1 MTTFST
7 IGKPITRLEG
17 THKVTGDSAYAADL
31 QLPGMLHC
39 KLLRSPHAHARIK
52 RIDASKALALE
63 GVVRVA
69 TAEDLPKPDA
79 KRLGNRANIML
90 AIDEVTFY
98 GEPVAA
104 VLAEDLSTA
113 EQAIELIEVEYEE
126 LPVVLD
132 PIAAMDPASP
142 LARKPVQEIDRSE
155 QRGHAAV
162 EMQEHGSGQPSNI
175 ASQARFTRG
184 DIEQGFAEADCVIE
198 RKWHSAMM
206 HQGYIEPHATVADY
220 NAASGELTIWT
231 ATQGQF
237 FVRDQVSV
245 MLKIPETKV
254 RVIGMELG
262 GGFGGKISLMQPLVG
277 GLSRL
282 VGRPVKHIFTRTDDL
297 LGATP
302 SPQCHVDL
310 KTGMKKDGSVT
321 AIKARL
327 VYDSGA
333 YPGAP
338 AVVGAILIGGY
349 YNFPHLDIESFE
361 VLTNKVSVG
370 AIRAPGA
377 HNATFAI
384 ESHMDMMARELGL
397 DPLAVRLQNAVGKGD
412 EMPSKQAYPS
422 IGLKECL
429 QAAQES
435 DLWKSRGKNGGAD
448 RLRLGGQVP
457 PVPPGNGK
465 KRGIGLAVGGW
476 LGGLQPASAY
486 VELNGD
492 GTITVVVGAN
502 DITGTNTSF
511 AQIAAEEL
519 GVPLDRINVVTG
531 DTKTAPFAGMS
542 AGSKTLFTVGR
553 AVKAAAEDARQQLF
567 AIAAERLEANPDD
580 MESAEGQIRVKG
592 SPDKA
597 LPLRRLGGITTGFG
611 ALHPPVIGRGA
622 ITARAQAPG
631 FTAQIA
637 EVEVDSDTGE
647 VTVLRWFSAQDAGF
661 AINPLS
667 VAGQIQGGTAQGI
680 GIGLW
685 EEMLYDDKG
694 RLLNP
699 GFLDYRMPTAMDVP
713 DIETKIVEVPSDDG
727 PYGAR
732 GVGEPSIIA
741 GAAAIANAVEDALGV
756 RVTEAPITPERV
768 LRALGKI

>member
-7 IGKPITRLEG
+7 IGKPITRVEG
-17 THKVTGDSAYAADL
+17 THKVTGESVYAADI
-31 QLPGMLHC
+31 QLPDMLHC
-39 KLLRSPHAHARIK
+39 KILRSAHAHARIV
-52 RIDASKALALE
+52 RIDATKALALA
-63 GVVRVA
+63 GVERVV
-69 TAEDLPKPDA
+69 TAADLPKPEA
-79 KRLGNRANIML
+79 RRASNRGYVLL
-90 AIDEVTFY
+90 ADDETVFC

-104 VLAEDLSTA
+104 VLAEDPATA
-113 EQAIELIEVEYEE
+113 EEALDLIDVQYEE
-126 LPVVLD
+126 LPAVLD
-132 PIAAMDPASP
+132 PIAAMSDDSP

-155 QRGHAAV
+155 QRGHTSVAV
-162 EMQEHGSGQPSNI
+162 SEEGSGKASNI
-175 ASQARFTRG
+175 ASQAKFSRG
-184 DIEQGFAEADCVIE
+184 DIEAGFAEADIIVE
-198 RKWHSAMM
+198 RSWHSAMM

-220 NAASGELTIWT
+220 NAASGELTLWT

-237 FVRDQVSV
+237 FVRDQVS
-245 MLKIPETKV
+245 MILRIPETKV
-254 RVIGMELG
+254 RVIGLELG
-262 GGFGGKISLMQPLVG
+262 GGFGGKISLMQPLAG
-277 GLSRL
+277 ALSRL
-282 VGRPVKHIFTRTDDL
+282 AGRPVKLVFSRKDDL

-302 SPQCHVDL
+302 SPQCHVEL
-310 KTGMKKDGSVT
+310 KTGMKTDGSLT
-321 AIKARL
+321 AIKAKV

-333 YPGAP
+333 FPGAP
-338 AVVGAILIGGY
+338 AVVGGILIGGY
-349 YNFPHLDIESFE
+349 YNFPNLEIEAFE

-377 HNATFAI
+377 HNVTFAI
-384 ESHMDMMARELGL
+384 ESHMDMMAGQLGL
-397 DPLAVRLQNAVGKGD
+397 DPLETRLKNAVAKGD
-412 EMPSKQAYPS
+412 EMPHKVAYPS

-429 QAAQES
+429 EAARES
-435 DLWKSRGKNGGAD
+435 DLWQSRGKNGGN
-448 RLRLGGQVP
+448 
-457 PVPPGNGK
+457 GNGK

-492 GTITVVVGAN
+492 GTVTVVVGAN

-519 GVPLDRINVVTG
+519 GVPLEMINVATG

-553 AVKAAAEDARQQLF
+553 AVKAAAEDARKQLF

-592 SPDKA
+592 SPDKSV
-597 LPLRRLGGITTGFG
+597 PFRRLAGITTGFG
-611 ALHPPVIGRGA
+611 ALYPPVIGRGA
-622 ITARAQAPG
+622 ISARNQAPG

-637 EVEVDSDTGE
+637 EVEVDEETGE
-647 VTVLRWFSAQDAGF
+647 VTVLRWFSAQDAGL

-667 VAGQIQGGTAQGI
+667 VAGQIQGGTTQGI

-699 GFLDYRMPTAMDVP
+699 GFLDYRMPTALDVP
-713 DIETKIVEVPSDDG
+713 MIETKIVEVASDDG

-732 GVGEPSIIA
+732 GVGEPSIIPA
-741 GAAAIANAVEDALGV
+741 AAAIANAVEDALGV